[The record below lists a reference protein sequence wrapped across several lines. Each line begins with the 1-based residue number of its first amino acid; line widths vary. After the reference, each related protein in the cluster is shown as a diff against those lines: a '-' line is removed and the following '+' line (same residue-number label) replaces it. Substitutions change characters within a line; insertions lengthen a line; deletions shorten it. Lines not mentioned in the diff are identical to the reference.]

1 MLNNIMGEEDLNPGG
16 FGLVPAGKRMTSMMA
31 PSILLGTNESAIA
44 LGSAGSNR
52 LRSAI
57 LQTVM
62 NVVDAEMELKE
73 AIARPR
79 VHPEGMGVDIEAGVP
94 EEAINALYGDGHVV
108 RRWSAMNLFFGGVSA
123 VARKRGEFSGGGD
136 PRRGG
141 HAAIATKGGE
151 VVDL

>member
-1 MLNNIMGEEDLNPGG
+1 M
-16 FGLVPAGKRMTSMMA
+16 ASMMA
-31 PSILLGTNESAIA
+31 PSLLIGANDSAVA

-62 NVVDAEMELKE
+62 SVVDAEMELQD

-79 VHPEGMGVDIEAGVP
+79 VHPEGLGVDIEAGVP
-94 EEAINALYGDGHVV
+94 DEAIDALYADGQVV

-123 VARKRGEFSGGGD
+123 VAVKRGEFSGAGD

-141 HAAIATKGGE
+141 HAALAKEGE
-151 VVDL
+151 VIDL